1 MIVTCEKCG
10 EKYQID
16 PEQIKGQTAKFP
28 CTSCKNMITVGPPEG
43 TSPEAPPLPEK
54 PPKERKK
61 KGTPTPETEEEVPKV
76 SGPEKIRVGLQAKMF
91 ILFFLVPI
99 VLILAASLLYL
110 WQLNTLSSRLAKGS
124 SEMVTH
130 MSEDV
135 LIKRARAVASQTK
148 LYLTT
153 HPELKKNLF
162 VYDSG
167 LRSVAMQKV
176 GLVDYTA
183 LYEKPGKDGIWRTW
197 AHVNPDLVGIDMST
211 LKESLGEHFNDFWEI
226 YTGVQY
232 KEESQG
238 DYMWRDKDG
247 AIRKKFMVC
256 APVEGTPYVI
266 AATTYTEEFTDPI
279 KLMQESA
286 DRFAVR
292 TRTIII
298 GILIVTLLLVGF
310 VVFIYS
316 YRLARKMKY
325 LTDVTDRISVGDL
338 DAEIVGIQS
347 NDEIGELA
355 SALRRMQSSVRLAI
369 KRLRERR

>member
-16 PEQIKGQTAKFP
+16 PEQIKGKTVRFQ
-28 CTSCKNMITVGPPEG
+28 CESCNNTITVAPQEGKAPKSPPPG
-43 TSPEAPPLPEK
+43 EK
-54 PPKERKK
+54 PAKERRGK
-61 KGTPTPETEEEVPKV
+61 TPPDPGSKEKVPQV
-76 SGPEKIRVGLQAKMF
+76 SASEKSRLGLRAKMF
-91 ILFFLVPI
+91 ILFFLIPI
-99 VLILAASLLYL
+99 ILILAASLLYI
-110 WQLNTLSSRLAKGS
+110 WQLNTLSARLARGS

-135 LIKRARAVASQTK
+135 IIKRARAVASQTK

-162 VYDSG
+162 MYDSG
-167 LRSVAMQKV
+167 FRSVVLQKV
-176 GLVDYTA
+176 GLADYTA
-183 LYEKPGKDGIWRTW
+183 LYEKPGADGIWRTW
-197 AHVNPDLVGIDMST
+197 AHVNPDIVGIDMST
-211 LKESLGEHFNDFWEI
+211 LKESLGKDFDNFWEI
-226 YTGVQY
+226 YTDVQH
-232 KEESQG
+232 KKESQG
-238 DYMWRDKDG
+238 DYMWRDRDG
-247 AIRKKFMVC
+247 SLRKKFMVC
-256 APVEGTPYVI
+256 VPVEGTPYVI
-266 AATTYTEEFTDPI
+266 TATTYTEEFTDPI
-279 KLMQESA
+279 QFMQESA

-298 GILIVTLLLVGF
+298 GILVATLILVGF
-310 VVFIYS
+310 IVFTYS
-316 YRLARKMKY
+316 YRLAGKMKY

-355 SALRRMQSSVRLAI
+355 NALRRMQASVRLAL

>member
-16 PEQIKGQTAKFP
+16 ATQIKGKTATFQCEACNNP
-28 CTSCKNMITVGPPEG
+28 ITVEAPGGPPPKS
-43 TSPEAPPLPEK
+43 TPPAEK
-54 PPKERKK
+54 PVKERR
-61 KGTPTPETEEEVPKV
+61 GENPPTPATDEKAPKV
-76 SGPEKIRVGLQAKMF
+76 PSSEKSRLGLRAKMF

-99 VLILAASLLYL
+99 SLILAASILYL

-135 LIKRARAVASQTK
+135 IIKRARAVASQVQ

-153 HPELKKNLF
+153 HPELKKKLF
-162 VYDSG
+162 MYDSG
-167 LRSVAMQKV
+167 FRAVALQKV
-176 GLVDYTA
+176 GAEDYTA

-197 AHVNPDLVGIDMST
+197 VHVNPDIVGIDMRT
-211 LKESLGEHFNDFWEI
+211 LKESLGEHFNGFWDI
-226 YTGVQY
+226 FTGVQA
-232 KEESQG
+232 KDISQG
-238 DYMWRDKDG
+238 DYTWRDRDG
-247 AIRKKFMVC
+247 AVRQKFMACV
-256 APVEGTPYVI
+256 PVAGTPYVV
-266 AATTYTEEFTDPI
+266 AATIYTEEFTDHI
-279 KLMQESA
+279 QFMQESA
-286 DRFAVR
+286 NRFAVR

-298 GILIVTLLLVGF
+298 GILIATLLLVGF
-310 VVFIYS
+310 IVFMYS
-316 YRLARKMKY
+316 YRLAGKIKY
-325 LTDVTDRISVGDL
+325 LTEVTDRISVGDL

-355 SALRRMQSSVRLAI
+355 NAMKRMQTSVRLAV

>member
-16 PEQIKGQTAKFP
+16 PEQIKGKTVRFP
-28 CTSCKNMITVGPPEG
+28 CGSCNNMITVAPQEGKAPKSPP
-43 TSPEAPPLPEK
+43 PAKK
-54 PPKERKK
+54 PAKERGEKSPPAPGAGDK
-61 KGTPTPETEEEVPKV
+61 VPRV
-76 SGPEKIRVGLQAKMF
+76 SGPEKSRLGLRAKMF
-91 ILFFLVPI
+91 ILFFLIPI
-99 VLILAASLLYL
+99 ILILAASLLYI
-110 WQLNTLSSRLAKGS
+110 WQLNTLSARLAKGS

-135 LIKRARAVASQTK
+135 IIQRARAVASQTK

-162 VYDSG
+162 MYDSG
-167 LRSVAMQKV
+167 FRSVALQKV
-176 GLVDYTA
+176 GLADYTA
-183 LYEKPGKDGIWRTW
+183 LYEKPGADGIWRTW
-197 AHVNPDLVGIDMST
+197 AHVDPDIVGIDMST
-211 LKESLGEHFNDFWEI
+211 LKESLGENFNGFWEI
-226 YTGVQY
+226 YTGVQH
-232 KEESQG
+232 KKESQG
-238 DYMWRDKDG
+238 DYMWRDRDG
-247 AIRKKFMVC
+247 SIRKKFMVC
-256 APVEGTPYVI
+256 VPVEGTPYVI

-279 KLMQESA
+279 QFMQKSA

-298 GILIVTLLLVGF
+298 GILVGTLLLVGF
-310 VVFIYS
+310 IVFTYS
-316 YRLARKMKY
+316 YRLAGKMKY

-355 SALRRMQSSVRLAI
+355 NALKRMQASIRLAL

>member
-10 EKYQID
+10 ETYQISE
-16 PEQIKGQTAKFP
+16 EQIKGKTVTFQ
-28 CTSCKNMITVGPPEG
+28 CESCNNPITVEAPGGPPP
-43 TSPEAPPLPEK
+43 TSPPSTEK
-54 PPKERKK
+54 PVRGLRREGP
-61 KGTPTPETEEEVPKV
+61 PTPVPDEKAPKV
-76 SGPEKIRVGLQAKMF
+76 PSSEKSRLGLRGKMF

-99 VLILAASLLYL
+99 FLILAASLLYI

-135 LIKRARAVASQTK
+135 IIKRAQAVASQVQ

-162 VYDSG
+162 MYDSG
-167 LRSVAMQKV
+167 FRAVALQKV
-176 GLVDYTA
+176 GAEDYTA

-197 AHVNPDLVGIDMST
+197 VHENPDIVGIDMST
-211 LKESLGEHFNDFWEI
+211 LKGSLGENFNGFWDI
-226 YTGVQY
+226 FTGA
-232 KEESQG
+232 KAKDISQG
-238 DYMWRDKDG
+238 DYKWRDRDG
-247 AIRKKFMVC
+247 AVRQKFMACV
-256 APVEGTPYVI
+256 PVAGTPYVV
-266 AATTYTEEFTDPI
+266 AATIYTEEFTDPI
-279 KLMQESA
+279 QFMQESA
-286 DRFAVR
+286 NRFAVR

-298 GILIVTLLLVGF
+298 GILIATLLLVGF
-310 VVFIYS
+310 IVFMYS
-316 YRLARKMKY
+316 YRLAGKIKY
-325 LTDVTDRISVGDL
+325 LTEVTDRISVGDL

-355 SALRRMQSSVRLAI
+355 NAMKRMQASVRLAV

>member
-16 PEQIKGQTAKFP
+16 PEQIKGKTAKFP
-28 CTSCKNMITVGPPEG
+28 CTSCNNMITVGPPEG
-43 TSPEAPPLPEK
+43 APSETPSPAEK
-54 PPKERKK
+54 PAKGRKK
-61 KGTPTPETEEEVPKV
+61 KGPPAPETEEAPKV
-76 SGPEKIRVGLQAKMF
+76 SGPEKIKVGLQGKMF
-91 ILFFLVPI
+91 VLFFLIPI
-99 VLILAASLLYL
+99 ILILAASLLYL
-110 WQLNTLSSRLAKGS
+110 WQLNTLSTRLAEGGT
-124 SEMVTH
+124 EMATH
-130 MSEDV
+130 VSEDV

-176 GLVDYTA
+176 GLVDYTV
-183 LYEKPGKDGIWRTW
+183 LYEKPGADGIWRTW
-197 AHVNPDLVGIDMST
+197 VHVNPDIVGIDMST
-211 LKESLGEHFNDFWEI
+211 LKESLGEHFDDFWDI
-226 YTGVQY
+226 FTGVQY

-238 DYMWRDKDG
+238 DYMWRDIDG
-247 AIRKKFMVC
+247 AVRKKFMACV
-256 APVEGTPYVI
+256 PVEGTPYII
-266 AATTYTEEFTDPI
+266 AATAYTEEFTDPI
-279 KLMQESA
+279 KFMQESA

-298 GILIVTLLLVGF
+298 GILVVTLLLVGF
-310 VVFIYS
+310 IVFTYS

-347 NDEIGELA
+347 KDEIGELA
-355 SALRRMQSSVRLAI
+355 NALRRMQSSVRLAI

>member
-16 PEQIKGQTAKFP
+16 PAQIKGKTASFP
-28 CTSCKNMITVGPPEG
+28 CESCNNMITVTPPEG
-43 TSPEAPPLPEK
+43 SPPKSPPPAKKATKDRGEKGPPPPEAEEK
-54 PPKERKK
+54 
-61 KGTPTPETEEEVPKV
+61 VPKGIG
-76 SGPEKIRVGLQAKMF
+76 SIRNRLGLRAKMF

-99 VLILAASLLYL
+99 ILILAASLLYI

-135 LIKRARAVASQTK
+135 IIKRAQAVATQTQ

-162 VYDSG
+162 MYDSG
-167 LRSVAMQKV
+167 FRAVALQKV
-176 GLVDYTA
+176 GLEDYTA

-197 AHVNPDLVGIDMST
+197 VHVNPDIVGIDMST
-211 LKESLGEHFNDFWEI
+211 LKESLGEHFDGFWDI
-226 YTGVQY
+226 FTGV
-232 KEESQG
+232 KAKDISQG
-238 DYMWRDKDG
+238 DYKWRDRDG
-247 AIRKKFMVC
+247 AVRPKFMACV
-256 APVEGTPYVI
+256 PVAGTPYFI

-279 KLMQESA
+279 QLMQESA

-298 GILIVTLLLVGF
+298 GILVATLILVGF
-310 VVFIYS
+310 IVFTYS
-316 YRLARKMKY
+316 YRLAGKMKY

-355 SALRRMQSSVRLAI
+355 NAMKRMQASVRLAV

>member
-16 PEQIKGQTAKFP
+16 AEQIKGKTARFP
-28 CTSCKNMITVGPPEG
+28 CESCNNMITVAAPEGPPKK
-43 TSPEAPPLPEK
+43 SPPLAEK
-54 PPKERKK
+54 PVKERR
-61 KGTPTPETEEEVPKV
+61 GTKPLTPAKEEKVPKV
-76 SGPEKIRVGLQAKMF
+76 PSSEKGRLGLRTKMF
-91 ILFFLVPI
+91 VLFFLIPI
-99 VLILAASLLYL
+99 ILILAASLLYI
-110 WQLNTLSSRLAKGS
+110 WQLNTLSSRLARGS

-135 LIKRARAVASQTK
+135 IIQRARAVASQTK

-162 VYDSG
+162 MYDSG
-167 LRSVAMQKV
+167 FRSVALQKI
-176 GLVDYTA
+176 GLADYTA

-211 LKESLGEHFNDFWEI
+211 LKTSLGQDFDNFWDI

-232 KEESQG
+232 KDESKG
-238 DYMWRDKDG
+238 DYMWRDRDG
-247 AIRKKFMVC
+247 SIRKKFMVC
-256 APVEGTPYVI
+256 VPVEGTPYVI

-279 KLMQESA
+279 QFMQESA

-298 GILIVTLLLVGF
+298 GILVCTLLLVG
-310 VVFIYS
+310 VIVFTYS
-316 YRLARKMKY
+316 YRLAGKMKY

-355 SALRRMQSSVRLAI
+355 NALRRMQASVRLAL

>member
-16 PEQIKGQTAKFP
+16 ATQIKGKTVTFQCEACNNP
-28 CTSCKNMITVGPPEG
+28 ITVEAPEGPPPE
-43 TSPEAPPLPEK
+43 SPPPGEK
-54 PPKERKK
+54 PAKKRKEKSP
-61 KGTPTPETEEEVPKV
+61 PTPETEEEMPKV
-76 SGPEKIRVGLQAKMF
+76 TGTERKRLGLRGKMF
-91 ILFFLVPI
+91 VLFFLIPI
-99 VLILAASLLYL
+99 ALILASSILYL

-135 LIKRARAVASQTK
+135 IIKRAQTVASQVQ

-162 VYDSG
+162 MYDSG
-167 LRSVAMQKV
+167 FRSVALQKV
-176 GLVDYTA
+176 GVSDYTA

-197 AHVNPDLVGIDMST
+197 VHVNPDIVGIDMST
-211 LKESLGEHFNDFWEI
+211 LKASLGENFKAFWDI
-226 YTGVQY
+226 FTGVQY
-232 KEESQG
+232 KDVSQG
-238 DYMWRDKDG
+238 DYMWRDRDG
-247 AIRKKFMVC
+247 TIRKKFMACV
-256 APVEGTPYVI
+256 PMEGTPYVI

-279 KLMQESA
+279 QFMQASA
-286 DRFAVR
+286 DRFAAR

-298 GILIVTLLLVGF
+298 GILIATLLLVGF
-310 VVFIYS
+310 IVFTYS
-316 YRLARKMKY
+316 YRLAGKMKY

-338 DAEIVGIQS
+338 DAEIIGIQS

-355 SALRRMQSSVRLAI
+355 NAMKRMQASVRLAV